1 MPWFYYSIAVFGKA
15 GLLAPAGYMGEN
27 RFALPVYGL
36 SAAVA
41 DIFRHNRRFLK
52 AQDIDRVCERLEKL

>member
-1 MPWFYYSIAVFGKA
+1 MAT
-15 GLLAPAGYMGEN
+15 AGYMGEN

-41 DIFRHNRRFLK
+41 DIFRHSNRRFLK
-52 AQDIDRVCERLEKL
+52 AQDIDRVCERPEKL